1 MYLLQVNLGTCHTY
15 SQTVIREEIVHG
27 QSMSKGCYCSFTDSI
42 SLCGHVTRFVGMA
55 IRSMPCLWCCVI
67 VKRNVGMLWHVE
79 RLKES
84 TLKDCQYLS
93 QKSLLGEVGNLK
105 KQLQETQREKVFPS
119 LNHSVIG

>member
-1 MYLLQVNLGTCHTY
+1 
-15 SQTVIREEIVHG
+15 
-27 QSMSKGCYCSFTDSI
+27 
-42 SLCGHVTRFVGMA
+42 
-55 IRSMPCLWCCVI
+55 
-67 VKRNVGMLWHVE
+67 MLWHVE